1 MKCLLIDV
9 GSTFIKY
16 GVYEEKEQKILI
28 ENKVK
33 FPAASVNDGV
43 RFQVPV
49 GKIQEE
55 IRKIFSEVKSF
66 ECKKVYFSVQM
77 HGYVI
82 RTPKGELS
90 EYISWRDKS
99 GDICQKRFDNVDF
112 QRMGTSLKNNLPLV
126 KLPKEQAA
134 GEFFTLGS
142 YIVWMLTGVNAT
154 HITDACASGFFYA
167 DSGKYNEFYP
177 KLQMPMV
184 YTNIEKI
191 GVYEGVAVYPPM
203 GDHQISFLG
212 SETGEEKYLV
222 NIGTATQISCLAEKE
237 FEAPDCE
244 KRPYFSKEL
253 RLYTVS
259 GLIGGDQLFVGGKQ
273 EILLEEVIDALKK
286 LPQKKEILFG
296 GGGAKQNYGYLKNV
310 LEPRGI
316 KCSLTE
322 DVIGLE
328 GLKMVAEQK
337 RMKKGTMLS
346 EITFPNFPLI
356 AKNCGLDFLLIDG
369 EHGAFDY
376 SAMSALIMNANLIG
390 LDTIIRIGGNQRET
404 IIKYA
409 DMGAKGFLLPMTN
422 CREDIAE
429 VVKYAK
435 YPPVGKRGVSTTR
448 AHTCYNPPKLTEY
461 MKTANSRMKIFAQ
474 IETREG
480 IENLS
485 EILQTEGITGVLIGP
500 NDLSVDLECIDN
512 KDTIL
517 ECIESISSAAKSEN
531 RQWGIITKD
540 AAYIAKA
547 KECDADLIS
556 YGSELNMLID
566 GCKKISEKI

>member
-1 MKCLLIDV
+1 
-9 GSTFIKY
+9 
-16 GVYEEKEQKILI
+16 
-28 ENKVK
+28 
-33 FPAASVNDGV
+33 
-43 RFQVPV
+43 
-49 GKIQEE
+49 
-55 IRKIFSEVKSF
+55 
-66 ECKKVYFSVQM
+66 
-77 HGYVI
+77 
-82 RTPKGELS
+82 
-90 EYISWRDKS
+90 
-99 GDICQKRFDNVDF
+99 
-112 QRMGTSLKNNLPLV
+112 
-126 KLPKEQAA
+126 
-134 GEFFTLGS
+134 
-142 YIVWMLTGVNAT
+142 
-154 HITDACASGFFYA
+154 
-167 DSGKYNEFYP
+167 
-177 KLQMPMV
+177 
-184 YTNIEKI
+184 
-191 GVYEGVAVYPPM
+191 
-203 GDHQISFLG
+203 
-212 SETGEEKYLV
+212 
-222 NIGTATQISCLAEKE
+222 
-237 FEAPDCE
+237 
-244 KRPYFSKEL
+244 
-253 RLYTVS
+253 
-259 GLIGGDQLFVGGKQ
+259 
-273 EILLEEVIDALKK
+273 
-286 LPQKKEILFG
+286 
-296 GGGAKQNYGYLKNV
+296 
-310 LEPRGI
+310 
-316 KCSLTE
+316 LTE